1 MVTVTGKLV
10 DKLVY
15 VVASEDENRDC
26 ETGRSDNGILI
37 AGALFFLIV
46 SNSAH
51 CLGLV
56 HLQKKSLREQ

>member
-37 AGALFFLIV
+37 AGALFF
-46 SNSAH
+46 
-51 CLGLV
+51 
-56 HLQKKSLREQ
+56 